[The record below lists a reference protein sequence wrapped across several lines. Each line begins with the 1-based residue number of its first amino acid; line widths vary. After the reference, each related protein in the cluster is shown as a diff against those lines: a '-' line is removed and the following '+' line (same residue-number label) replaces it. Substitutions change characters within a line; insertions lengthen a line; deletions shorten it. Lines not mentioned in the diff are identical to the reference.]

1 MLTSVDIQLLNAL
14 TPREWELLLLL
25 AEEHRNSEIAEK
37 LFLSKRSVETYQD
50 RIRVKLDISGS
61 GNLARFARLNRSN
74 LQKIHK
80 IFYPPPLDIE

>member
-37 LFLSKRSVETYQD
+37 LFCLKGALRLIKT
-50 RIRVKLDISGS
+50 GS
-61 GNLARFARLNRSN
+61 GLNSIYRALATWHGL
-74 LQKIHK
+74 
-80 IFYPPPLDIE
+80 PV